1 MMAFGMVCEGCGR
14 AFVEGSVQAAFRAV
28 ADHLDGCEVGLML
41 TEAAVI
47 VGPEV
52 AR

>member
-14 AFVEGSVQAAFRAV
+14 ALIEESVQVAFRAV
-28 ADHLDGCEVGLML
+28 ADHLDVCEVGLML
-41 TEAAVI
+41 TEAALM